1 MRANGFVRERDNSP
15 HTVNEQIPAVSR
27 RPCCEIAAHHY
38 KLFHYNYLRRV

>member
-27 RPCCEIAAHHY
+27 QPCCEIAAQCY
-38 KLFHYNYLRRV
+38 KLFHNKYLRRL